1 MSNKKYSAGL
11 VSERFWFYEMKQ
23 YIEMLNEGKTDKEI
37 KQLSEEMNVFG
48 AISGSRAKE
57 IYNASRRRM
66 SVLGEEMQAL
76 FPKLDV
82 NNQKI
87 ITLISTF
94 LLNDLIIEFMIEV
107 YQINNQK
114 GVMQLST
121 TDYKTFF
128 SEKQR
133 TNPIVAKWK
142 QYTYNR
148 LGTTYRNYLLESGL
162 IRQKDNVDQITPKVL
177 DPRVKNWL
185 RKINRLDII
194 IAITGGN

>member
-57 IYNASRRRM
+57 IYNASRRRV